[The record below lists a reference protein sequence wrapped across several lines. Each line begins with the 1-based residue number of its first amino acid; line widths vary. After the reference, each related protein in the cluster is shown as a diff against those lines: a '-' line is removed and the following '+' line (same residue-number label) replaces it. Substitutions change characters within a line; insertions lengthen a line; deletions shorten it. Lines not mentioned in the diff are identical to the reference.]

1 MSVAPPHEA
10 LLQGYLHKQV
20 DDQNQVVHL
29 GNFVIELKNANRR
42 IYLSAATEQ
51 ERTTWVNTIRSL
63 QTNDPESSSETGS
76 MALLRNGS
84 ESILNTILLPS
95 TRANRRLSGRR
106 NRGSKDRR
114 DERKRQ
120 RLPKM
125 KKSFSELWVE
135 DVFTH
140 SAKNEASLV
149 EGLCFAGIPKE
160 MRGRAWA
167 WILGNKLQV
176 NEDLFNIC
184 KARATAVRREMVLKK
199 EAEKSGLGAERTD
212 SAASLTSSAS
222 LPATDDSNATDPSN
236 PVAAAAVEDDR
247 PDSKEVAQNM
257 LQEAVSIAE
266 MLVAHGERSIRLVNI
281 DMPRTFG
288 HHPLFQAGADGTE
301 RTTEVLEAYI
311 CYRPDLGYV
320 QGMSYI
326 AAALCF
332 HMDSFTAFKALVS
345 LMSTSLLFD
354 MFRLEEKRTFHYL
367 GVYNQIVEFELPR
380 LHAHFQDA
388 GIEAQMYAVDWALS
402 LFTRSLPLNLALRIW
417 DCFVLIGTPFF
428 FQASVGILALYEDAL
443 LAMDAEE
450 IMRFLHNIP
459 KSTSATDLFDAIE
472 SVALSSREITE
483 LVAGGKLWSPDS
495 SRHIQIQY
503 PETYD

>member
-1 MSVAPPHEA
+1 MLDDFRVVRVAIHAVASWDERSPVAH
-10 LLQGYLHKQV
+10 LMRRILQV
-20 DDQNQVVHL
+20 DDQNQVAHL
-29 GNFVIELKNANRR
+29 GNYVIELKNAKRR
-42 IYLSAATEQ
+42 VYLSAATEQ
-51 ERTTWVNTIRSL
+51 ERATWVNTIRSL
-63 QTNDPESSSETGS
+63 QTDPDSSNDAGS
-76 MALLRNGS
+76 IALLRNGS
-84 ESILNTILLPS
+84 ESILNTILIPGR
-95 TRANRRLSGRR
+95 RANRRQSGRR
-106 NRGSKDRR
+106 NRGSKARKE
-114 DERKRQ
+114 ERKRQ

-135 DVFTH
+135 DIFTH
-140 SAKNEASLV
+140 SAKHEAPLV

-184 KARATAVRREMVLKK
+184 KARALAVRREMVLKK
-199 EAEKSGLGAERTD
+199 EAEKSGLNAERND

-222 LPATDDSNATDPSN
+222 LPATDDSTGSDPHNPPGATD
-236 PVAAAAVEDDR
+236 
-247 PDSKEVAQNM
+247 DSKSTDEGRTHSNEAAQNNM

-320 QGMSYI
+320 QGMSYV

-354 MFRLEEKRTFHYL
+354 MFRLEEKRVSSIDNEAFIERCQHIGANSYA
-367 GVYNQIVEFELPR
+367 
-380 LHAHFQDA
+380 LH
-388 GIEAQMYAVDWALS
+388 VW
-402 LFTRSLPLNLALRIW
+402 R
-417 DCFVLIGTPFF
+417 
-428 FQASVGILALYEDAL
+428 
-443 LAMDAEE
+443 
-450 IMRFLHNIP
+450 
-459 KSTSATDLFDAIE
+459 
-472 SVALSSREITE
+472 
-483 LVAGGKLWSPDS
+483 
-495 SRHIQIQY
+495 
-503 PETYD
+503 